1 MINSLIQNMLKLSK
15 IYIYPVKSLGGIRL
29 DAANITTRGLEND
42 RRFMLVDENG
52 RFMSQREH
60 PQLAIFQT
68 EIEGDF
74 LKITH
79 KKTGQ
84 ILTINL
90 LPNSPLNPLSVTI
103 WDDKTS
109 AIEVSSKASVWFTQ
123 ALSIPTRLV
132 YMHEESQRKTD
143 TQYSLT
149 GKEITSFSD
158 GYPILIIGQSS
169 LDDLNNRL
177 ENPVNINR
185 FRPNFV
191 FTDGEPFEEDAW
203 HEFTVGNIRFFGV
216 KPCARCIM
224 TTIDQETGEK
234 KGKEPLTTLNKYRK
248 AGHKILFGQNVLI
261 SQLGTVS
268 VGDNV
273 TVVSRKKLAKF
284 EID

>member
-1 MINSLIQNMLKLSK
+1 MLKLSE
-15 IYIYPVKSLGGIRL
+15 IYIYPIKSLGGIRL
-29 DAANITTRGLEND
+29 DATNITTRGLEND

-52 RFMSQREH
+52 RFLSQREYT
-60 PQLAIFQT
+60 QLAIFKT
-68 EIEGDF
+68 EIEGEY

-79 KKTGQ
+79 KKDGQ
-84 ILTINL
+84 TIKVNL
-90 LPNSPLNPLSVTI
+90 SPSSQSTPIQVTI
-103 WDDKTS
+103 WDDETT
-109 AIEVSSKASVWFTQ
+109 AIEVSQEASNWFTQ
-123 ALSIPTRLV
+123 ALGIPTRLV
-132 YMHEESQRKTD
+132 YMHEESQRKVESN
-143 TQYSLT
+143 YALT
-149 GKEITSFSD
+149 GEEITSFSD

-185 FRPNFV
+185 FRPNLV

-203 HEFTVGNIRFFGV
+203 HEFTVGGVRFFGV

-234 KGKEPLTTLNKYRK
+234 KGKEPLLTLNKYRK
-248 AGHKILFGQNVLI
+248 AGNRILFGQNVLI

-268 VGDNV
+268 VGDDV
-273 TVVSRKKLAKF
+273 TVLNRKKLAKF

>member
-1 MINSLIQNMLKLSK
+1 MLKLSE
-15 IYIYPVKSLGGIRL
+15 IYIYPIKSLGGIHL
-29 DAANITTRGLEND
+29 DVANITTRGLEND
-42 RRFMLVDENG
+42 RRFMLIDENG
-52 RFMSQREH
+52 RFLSQREH

-68 EIEGDF
+68 KIENGF

-79 KKTGQ
+79 KKTEQ

-90 LPNSPLNPLSVTI
+90 SQNLQSTPLSVTI
-103 WDDKTS
+103 WDDETT
-109 AIEVSSKASVWFTQ
+109 AIEVSSEASLWFTQ
-123 ALSIPTRLV
+123 ALGIPTRLV
-132 YMHEESQRKTD
+132 YMPEESQRKID
-143 TQYSLT
+143 AQYSLT
-149 GKEITSFSD
+149 GEEITSFSD

-191 FTDGEPFEEDAW
+191 FTHGEPFEEDAW
-203 HEFTVGNIRFFGV
+203 HEFTIGNIRFFGV

-234 KGKEPLTTLNKYRK
+234 KGKEPLLTLNKYRK
-248 AGHKILFGQNVLI
+248 AANKILFGQNVLI

-268 VGDNV
+268 VGDDV

>member
-1 MINSLIQNMLKLSK
+1 MLKLSE

-29 DAANITTRGLEND
+29 DFANITTRGLEND

-52 RFMSQREH
+52 RFLSQREH

-68 EIEGDF
+68 EIEGKF

-79 KKTGQ
+79 KKTKQ
-84 ILTINL
+84 NLTINL
-90 LPNSPLNPLSVTI
+90 SPPSQPSLLSVTI
-103 WDDKTS
+103 WDDNTTAVESSSEAS
-109 AIEVSSKASVWFTQ
+109 AWFTKI
-123 ALSIPTRLV
+123 LEIPVRLV
-132 YMHEESQRKTD
+132 YMPEESQRKTD

-149 GKEITSFSD
+149 GEEITSFSD

-169 LDDLNNRL
+169 LDDLNDRL

-191 FTDGEPFEEDAW
+191 FTNGEPFEEDNW

-234 KGKEPLTTLNKYRK
+234 KDREPLLTLNKYRK
-248 AGHKILFGQNVLI
+248 AGNKILFGQNVLI

-268 VGDNV
+268 VGDDV
-273 TVVSRKKLAKF
+273 TVISRKKLAKF

>member
-1 MINSLIQNMLKLSK
+1 MLKLSE
-15 IYIYPVKSLGGIRL
+15 IYIYPIKSLGGIRL
-29 DAANITTRGLEND
+29 DATNITTRGLEND

-52 RFMSQREH
+52 RFLSQREYT
-60 PQLAIFQT
+60 QLAIFKT
-68 EIEGDF
+68 EIEGEY

-79 KKTGQ
+79 KKDGQ
-84 ILTINL
+84 TIKVNL
-90 LPNSPLNPLSVTI
+90 SPSSQSIPIQVTI
-103 WDDKTS
+103 WDDETT
-109 AIEVSSKASVWFTQ
+109 AIEVSQEASNWFTQ
-123 ALSIPTRLV
+123 ALGISTRLV
-132 YMHEESQRKTD
+132 YMHEESQRKVESN
-143 TQYSLT
+143 YALT
-149 GKEITSFSD
+149 GDEITSFSD

-185 FRPNFV
+185 FRPNLV

-203 HEFTVGNIRFFGV
+203 HEFTVGDVRFFGV

-234 KGKEPLTTLNKYRK
+234 KGKEPLLTLNKYRK
-248 AGHKILFGQNVLI
+248 AGNRILFGQNVLI

-268 VGDNV
+268 IGDDV
-273 TVVSRKKLAKF
+273 TVLSRKKLAKF

>member
-1 MINSLIQNMLKLSK
+1 MLKLSE

-29 DAANITTRGLEND
+29 ENANITTRGLEND
-42 RRFMLVDENG
+42 RRFMLVDANG
-52 RFMSQREH
+52 RFLSQREH

-68 EIEGDF
+68 EIEGDL
-74 LKITH
+74 LKITNKKNGNYIKISVQYSLNH
-79 KKTGQ
+79 KVTK
-84 ILTINL
+84 
-90 LPNSPLNPLSVTI
+90 SLNVQI
-103 WDDKTS
+103 WDDETS
-109 AIEVSSKASVWFTQ
+109 AIEVSNEASNWFTQ
-123 ALSIPTRLV
+123 ALGIPTRLV
-132 YMHEESQRKTD
+132 YMPEESKRKTD
-143 TQYSLT
+143 AQYSLT
-149 GKEITSFSD
+149 GEEITSFSD

-177 ENPVNINR
+177 GNPVNINR

-203 HEFTVGNIRFFGV
+203 HEFTVGNVRFFGV
-216 KPCARCIM
+216 KPCPRCIM

-234 KGKEPLTTLNKYRK
+234 KGKEPLLTLNKYRK
-248 AGHKILFGQNVLI
+248 AGNRILFGQNVLI

-273 TVVSRKKLAKF
+273 TVKSRKKLAKF

>member
-1 MINSLIQNMLKLSK
+1 MLKLSE
-15 IYIYPVKSLGGIRL
+15 IYIYPIKSLGGIRL
-29 DAANITTRGLEND
+29 ETANITTRGLEND

-52 RFMSQREH
+52 RFLSQREY

-68 EIEGDF
+68 EIEAAF
-74 LKITH
+74 LKITNKKNGSTLKISLQYSLNH
-79 KKTGQ
+79 KVTQ
-84 ILTINL
+84 
-90 LPNSPLNPLSVTI
+90 SLNVQI
-103 WDDKTS
+103 WDDETS
-109 AIEVSSKASVWFTQ
+109 AIEVSSEASNWFTQ
-123 ALSIPTRLV
+123 ALDIPTRLV

-143 TQYSLT
+143 AQYSLN
-149 GKEITSFSD
+149 GEEITSFSD

-191 FTDGEPFEEDAW
+191 FTNGEPFEEDAW
-203 HEFTVGNIRFFGV
+203 HEFTVGNVRFFGV

-234 KGKEPLTTLNKYRK
+234 KGKEPLLTLNKYRK
-248 AGHKILFGQNVLI
+248 AGNKILFGQNVLI

-268 VGDNV
+268 VGDDV
-273 TVVSRKKLAKF
+273 TVLSHKKLAKF

>member
-1 MINSLIQNMLKLSK
+1 MLKLSE

-29 DAANITTRGLEND
+29 DFANITTRGLEND

-52 RFMSQREH
+52 RFLSQREH

-68 EIEGDF
+68 EIEGKF

-79 KKTGQ
+79 KKTKQ
-84 ILTINL
+84 NLTINL
-90 LPNSPLNPLSVTI
+90 SPPSQPSLLSVTI
-103 WDDKTS
+103 WDDNTTAVESSSEAS
-109 AIEVSSKASVWFTQ
+109 AWFTKI
-123 ALSIPTRLV
+123 LEIPVRLV
-132 YMHEESQRKTD
+132 YMPEESQRKTD

-149 GKEITSFSD
+149 GEEITSFSD

-169 LDDLNNRL
+169 LDDLNDRL

-185 FRPNFV
+185 FRHNFV
-191 FTDGEPFEEDAW
+191 FTNGEPFEEDNW

-234 KGKEPLTTLNKYRK
+234 KDREPLLTLNKYRK
-248 AGHKILFGQNVLI
+248 AGNKILFGQNVLI

-268 VGDNV
+268 VGEDV
-273 TVVSRKKLAKF
+273 TVISRKKLAKF

>member
-1 MINSLIQNMLKLSK
+1 MLKLSE
-15 IYIYPVKSLGGIRL
+15 IYIYPIKSLGGIRL
-29 DAANITTRGLEND
+29 EKANITTRGLEND

-52 RFMSQREH
+52 QFLSQREY

-74 LKITH
+74 LNITN

-84 ILTINL
+84 NL
-90 LPNSPLNPLSVTI
+90 KVNLSPNSQSPALSVTI
-103 WDDKTS
+103 WDDTTT
-109 AIEVSSKASVWFTQ
+109 AIEVSQEVSEWFTQ
-123 ALSIPTRLV
+123 ALEIPTRLV

-143 TQYSLT
+143 ALYSLT
-149 GKEITSFSD
+149 GNEITSFSD
-158 GYPILIIGQSS
+158 GFPILIAGQSS

-191 FTDGEPFEEDAW
+191 FTDGEPFEEDNW
-203 HEFTVGNIRFFGV
+203 HEFTIGDVKFFGV
-216 KPCARCIM
+216 KPCSRCIM

-234 KGKEPLTTLNKYRK
+234 KGKEPLLTLNKYRK
-248 AGHKILFGQNVLI
+248 AGNKILFGQNVLV
-261 SQLGTVS
+261 SELGTVS
-268 VGDNV
+268 VGDDV
-273 TVVSRKKLAKF
+273 TVLNRKKLAKF

>member
-1 MINSLIQNMLKLSK
+1 MLKLSE
-15 IYIYPVKSLGGIRL
+15 IYIYPIKSLGGIRL
-29 DAANITTRGLEND
+29 EKANITTRGLEND

-52 RFMSQREH
+52 QFLSQREY

-74 LKITH
+74 LKITD

-84 ILTINL
+84 NL
-90 LPNSPLNPLSVTI
+90 KVNLSPNSQSLALSVTI
-103 WDDKTS
+103 WDDTTT
-109 AIEVSSKASVWFTQ
+109 AIEVSQEASEWFSQ
-123 ALSIPTRLV
+123 ALGIPARLV
-132 YMHEESQRKTD
+132 YMHEESQRKVESN
-143 TQYSLT
+143 YALT
-149 GKEITSFSD
+149 GDDITSFSD
-158 GYPILIIGQSS
+158 GYPILIVGQSS

-203 HEFTVGNIRFFGV
+203 HEFTVGDVRFFGV
-216 KPCARCIM
+216 KPCSRCIM

-234 KGKEPLTTLNKYRK
+234 KGKEPLLTLNKYRK
-248 AGHKILFGQNVLI
+248 AGNKILFGQNVLV
-261 SQLGTVS
+261 SELGTVS
-268 VGDNV
+268 VGDDV
-273 TVVSRKKLAKF
+273 TVLSRKKLAKF

>member
-1 MINSLIQNMLKLSK
+1 MLKLSE

-29 DAANITTRGLEND
+29 DFANITTRGLEND

-52 RFMSQREH
+52 RFLSQREH

-68 EIEGDF
+68 EIEGKF

-79 KKTGQ
+79 KKTKQ
-84 ILTINL
+84 NLTINL
-90 LPNSPLNPLSVTI
+90 SPPSQPSLLSVTI
-103 WDDKTS
+103 WDDNTT
-109 AIEVSSKASVWFTQ
+109 AVESSSEASTWFTQ
-123 ALSIPTRLV
+123 ILEIPVRLV
-132 YMHEESQRKTD
+132 YMSEESHRKTD

-149 GKEITSFSD
+149 GEEITSFSD

-191 FTDGEPFEEDAW
+191 FTHGEPFEEDNW

-234 KGKEPLTTLNKYRK
+234 KDREPLLTLNKYRK
-248 AGHKILFGQNVLI
+248 AGNKILFGQNVLI

-268 VGDNV
+268 VGEDV
-273 TVVSRKKLAKF
+273 TVISRKKLAKF